1 MAWTPPSKLIVTL
14 TFLLVAVGLFILVE
28 LFFGLTGILPAL
40 NIGTFTS
47 DQWWGI
53 IGMTLVFLSWFLFY
67 LGVIMKGL

>member
-1 MAWTPPSKLIVTL
+1 MSWTPPSKITVII
-14 TFLLVAVGLFILVE
+14 TFLLLAVGLFILIE

-40 NIGTFTS
+40 NIGTFS
-47 DQWWGI
+47 SNQWWGI